1 MPPLRA
7 SRKSLSQPYLV
18 YILMLLSHCTYS
30 EMYCTHSK
38 DVRWADED
46 LVQGGEVQRR
56 SATRRKSA
64 DGRKAGV
71 G

>member
-1 MPPLRA
+1 MLSLRA

-30 EMYCTHSK
+30 EKYCTHSK

-46 LVQGGEVQRR
+46 LVQGDKVQK
-56 SATRRKSA
+56 SAIQRKSA
-64 DGRKAGV
+64 DGRKAGIN
-71 G
+71 